1 LAKPTEIYDVP
12 RGAAYLTSQ
21 QVVLYATYFVFYVIL
36 ARVLTPLEVGLVAVL
51 GLAQAL
57 FAGVTS
63 GSLPSAATRFIS
75 RSIGAGDSYA
85 ASGVARTIL
94 RMSFAFAL
102 PGLAV
107 AGLLSPFL
115 GGFIRGASDATSL
128 LLVTFAASFFLDIV
142 NIYTAFFQGVGRYG
156 LTVYQN
162 VVYALLSRGL
172 GLALAYVGFRVLGIV
187 AGWAIAGVTTIFL
200 SLYLWR
206 GRLPKGGSYPVRPL
220 IAFSMPVFASTLII
234 VGQQWG
240 DIGIIYALLGPAVLG
255 PYYVVVSSVSFL
267 SALWAPVNQA
277 MYPALSAS
285 HSTGDT
291 KAVSEKLAV
300 AFRLTNLAVLPIG
313 AALAAIT
320 PTALDIVYG
329 PKYASQ
335 TLTLSVLSLASV
347 FTAQGAL
354 LVTTLQAVGRTR
366 QYLGVTLASTVIY
379 LVIVGLGAIP
389 IGTLAGAVGRA
400 VLAISIVALARRS
413 LHNTVSTNTNAAM
426 FKAIP
431 LAAAVA
437 IPIFVVDLYF
447 LTYRPLG
454 LRAIYQFVILLGIF
468 VVTYA
473 AASRQLKVYHHGDFA
488 ILHGALP
495 RRLQPYLRMIQRL
508 VISDKS

>member
-1 LAKPTEIYDVP
+1 MAKTDEIYNVP
-12 RGAAYLTSQ
+12 RGAASLTSQ
-21 QVVLYATYFVFYVIL
+21 QVILYATYFVFYVIL
-36 ARVLTPLEVGLVAVL
+36 ARVLTTFEVGLVAVL
-51 GLAQAL
+51 GLVQAL

-75 RSIGAGDSYA
+75 RSIGAGDPHA
-85 ASGVARTIL
+85 AGGVARTIL

-107 AGLLSPFL
+107 GGVLSPFI
-115 GGFIRGASDATSL
+115 GGVIRGASDATSI
-128 LLVTFAASFFLDIV
+128 LLVTFVASFFLDII
-142 NIYTAFFQGVGRYG
+142 NIYTAFFLGVGRYT
-156 LTVYQN
+156 LTLYQN

-172 GLALAYVGFRVLGIV
+172 GLTLAYLGFRVLGIV
-187 AGWAIAGVTTIFL
+187 TGWAVAGIATIVL

-206 GRLPKGGSYPVRPL
+206 GRLPKGGSYPMRPL
-220 IAFSMPVFASTLII
+220 IAFSLPVFASALIT

-240 DIGIIYALLGPAVLG
+240 DIGIIYALLGPAILG

-277 MYPALSAS
+277 IYPALSAS
-285 HSTGDT
+285 HSTGDV

-313 AALAAIT
+313 ASLAAIT

-335 TLTLSVLSLASV
+335 TLALSILSLATV

-366 QYLGVTLASTVIY
+366 QYLKVTLVSTLIY
-379 LVIVGLGAIP
+379 LVVVGLGAIP
-389 IGTLAGAVGRA
+389 LGTLAGALGRG
-400 VLAISIVALARRS
+400 VLALSIVVLARRS
-413 LHNTVSTNTNAAM
+413 LHRTVTAHSNAAM

-447 LTYRPLG
+447 LAYRPLG
-454 LRAIYQFVILLGIF
+454 LRPILQLLILLGIF
-468 VVTYA
+468 AATYVV
-473 AASRQLKVYHHGDFA
+473 ASRELKVFHHGDFV
-488 ILHGALP
+488 ILRGALP
-495 RRLQPYLRMIQRL
+495 RRLEPYLRMIQRL
-508 VISDKS
+508 MISSKP